1 MEFKDVLELFPS
13 LEHLKIMFQEQR
25 HFSGEQHSSSC
36 DQHVVSDNDDT
47 DMDISN
53 KVANND
59 ETSFTDN
66 SEPTFMD
73 LQKSSALMLLQ
84 LKEVHKLTQASL
96 QGIIDNVTELCQ
108 NHLSAIHCAV
118 TQAITNAGLSPNDIE
133 GLNDIFS
140 TDNEFGR
147 PFFGLETQHQQFKFY
162 RENFKIVVRK

>member
-1 MEFKDVLELFPS
+1 VEFKDVLELFPS
-13 LEHLKIMFQEQR
+13 LEHLKIIMHREQR
-25 HFSGEQHSSSC
+25 HFSGEQHSSSS

-96 QGIIDNVTELCQ
+96 QGIITELCQ
-108 NHLSAIHCAV
+108 NCLSAIHCAV
-118 TQAITNAGLSPNDIE
+118 NQAITNAGLSPNDIE

-140 TDNEFGR
+140 TDNEFG
-147 PFFGLETQHQQFKFY
+147 
-162 RENFKIVVRK
+162 